1 MSDIPGFA
9 AMNPFQGKTASF
21 ASRLNSILSNTSKA
35 RKIDAIVRDFKS
47 EILAYVKGHAE
58 EMDTNIVNFPI
69 KDGHVMRPHGSNM
82 GAICNVADLDDVSK
96 KFKDEGMD
104 LTWQDPTYGT
114 NGFLSFRW

>member
-1 MSDIPGFA
+1 MPDITGFRA
-9 AMNPFQGKTASF
+9 LDPFYGKTASF

-58 EMDTNIVNFPI
+58 EMDTSIVNFPI

-96 KFKDEGMD
+96 KFKDEGMA
-104 LTWQDPTYGT
+104 LTWQCTSG
-114 NGFLSFRW
+114 GVLSFRW